1 MVTADSDV
9 EAVVSYRSILYAL
22 VGACEYYLSLRGNHY
37 DLGQVSIDMLS
48 NAGDVPQVYLALRLD
63 SAVVS
68 GKFYTINADDRK
80 HEVTR
85 FTIQVN
91 HQNLSVLELIQ
102 ISKRLAQQ
110 VTIDLKKTL

>member
-1 MVTADSDV
+1 MVTTDSDV
-9 EAVVSYRSILYAL
+9 KAVVSYRSILYAL

-37 DLGQVSIDMLS
+37 DLGQVPIDMLPNS
-48 NAGDVPQVYLALRLD
+48 DDIPQVHLALRLD

-68 GKFYTINADDRK
+68 GKFYTMNADDRK

-91 HQNLSVLELIQ
+91 HQNLTVLELIQ
-102 ISKRLAQQ
+102 ISKKLAQQ
-110 VTIDLKKTL
+110 VTIDLKKAL